1 MAFMPVVWLDLFFSG
16 CNDWRSNVAAVVLF
30 SAGLLPRC
38 EPTGSGR
45 ICGRAG
51 RLSNLIEATTMSH
64 TCATKK
70 SIAPFRQHSDLL
82 KRGGVY
88 EETDGIAWILPGKLG
103 NGKNAGG

>member
-1 MAFMPVVWLDLFFSG
+1 LAFERGGHRAILGKPS
-16 CNDWRSNVAAVVLF
+16 AAMVNQ
-30 SAGLLPRC
+30 
-38 EPTGSGR
+38 TGAGR

-51 RLSNLIEATTMSH
+51 RPSSLIEATTMSH

-70 SIAPFRQHSDLL
+70 SIAPLREHSDFL

-88 EETDGIAWILPGKLG
+88 EKTDGIAWILSGKLG

>member
-16 CNDWRSNVAAVVLF
+16 CNDWHSNVAVGVLF
-30 SAGLLPRC
+30 LPARLPRC

-51 RLSNLIEATTMSH
+51 RLSSLIEATTMSH
-64 TCATKK
+64 ICATKK
-70 SIAPFRQHSDLL
+70 SIAPFRQHSGFL

-88 EETDGIAWILPGKLG
+88 EETDGIAGILPGKLG
-103 NGKNAGG
+103 NRKNAGG